1 MDQLR
6 LAGIDLAAQVGDIG
20 LDHIAI
26 AAEIVVPHIVQNLGL
41 GQHHFL
47 VLHEVAQ
54 EVELGG
60 RKLDELAGL
69 GDLMGVIVK
78 R

>member
-6 LAGIDLAAQVGDIG
+6 LAGIDFAAQVRDIG
-20 LDHIAI
+20 LDHVAI
-26 AAEIVVPHIVQNLGL
+26 AAEIVVPHVVQNLGL
-41 GQHHFL
+41 RQHHFL
-47 VLHEVAQ
+47 VLHQVAQ

-60 RKLDELAGL
+60 RKLDELTGF
-69 GDLMGVIVK
+69 GDLMGVIIE